1 MRKVIFESA
10 VSVDGYIEG
19 PNGELDWWTFME
31 GDRNPLTF
39 LSRFDT
45 VFYGRKAYERFGV
58 PHLAEAFTPSQR
70 QLIEAVAHMR
80 KYVFS
85 RMKKH
90 VAGNAMVV
98 SDDLEAEV
106 RRIREEDGKSI
117 WFCGGAEIFRTF
129 ADLDLIDEYVLTIHP
144 VALRSGTPLFAG
156 LKRPLNLKLLKK
168 SVLASGIIKLEY
180 LPYSRLNNF
189 YYDGRSI

>member
-10 VSVDGYIEG
+10 VSVDGFIEG
-19 PNGELDWWTFME
+19 PNGEFDWWNFYD
-31 GDRNPLTF
+31 GYYNALAF

-45 VFYGRKAYERFGV
+45 IFYGRKAYERFGAADKTEEL
-58 PHLAEAFTPSQR
+58 PEGQR
-70 QLIEAVAHMR
+70 QFLEAVRYMR

-85 RMKKH
+85 RAKKH

-98 SDDLEAEV
+98 SDNIEAEV
-106 RRIREEDGKSI
+106 NRIREEEGRSI

-144 VALRSGTPLFAG
+144 VVLRSGKPLFDG
-156 LKRPLNLKLLKK
+156 IKKPLNLELLDKRNLNSGVVKLH
-168 SVLASGIIKLEY
+168 Y
-180 LPYSRLNNF
+180 RPQSRIDNF
-189 YYDGRSI
+189 YV